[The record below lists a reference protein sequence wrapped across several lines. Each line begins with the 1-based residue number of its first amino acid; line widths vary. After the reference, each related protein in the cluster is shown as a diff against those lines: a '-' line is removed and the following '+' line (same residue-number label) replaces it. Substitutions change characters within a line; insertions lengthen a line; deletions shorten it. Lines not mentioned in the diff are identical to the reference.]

1 MVSIGLPVFN
11 GEQFLAHAIDSFLNQ
26 TYRNIEL
33 IISDN
38 ASTDATPDIC
48 KRYAS
53 LDSRVRYSRLPTNT
67 GGVPNAVR
75 VFTLASAPYFMW
87 AAHDDVWDP
96 TYVEKCV
103 RSLDADPGA
112 VLACSKMALIDDAGA
127 VTRLLET
134 DHMADSPRPSQRLR
148 EFTEIYSIADASYG
162 VTRTAALRQ
171 TGLYRLHPGAD
182 KILLAELALRGRFIR
197 LPEYLYMR
205 RIHRGRSVSV
215 YPDLRAR
222 YAWVSPACV
231 GKRMFPHWGYLRG
244 YTAAVLRARLTLR
257 ERVSCGI
264 ILLKWVKN
272 YAKELAKDLKSW
284 PRVQPASDHRSGEP
298 VLT

>member
-1 MVSIGLPVFN
+1 MSNEHKVSIGLPVFN
-11 GEQFLAHAIDSFLNQ
+11 GEQFLALAIDSLLNQ

-48 KRYAS
+48 QRYAS
-53 LDSRVRYSRLPTNT
+53 LDPRVRYSRLPTNT
-67 GGVPNAVR
+67 GGVPNALR
-75 VFTLASAPYFMW
+75 VFSLASAPYFMW
-87 AAHDDVWDP
+87 AAHDDVWQP

-112 VLACSKMALIDDAGA
+112 VLACSKMAIIDESGT
-127 VTRLLET
+127 VERLVET
-134 DHMADSPRPSQRLR
+134 EHGADSPRPSERLR
-148 EFTEIYSIADASYG
+148 EFTEIYSISDASYG
-162 VTRTAALRQ
+162 VTRTETLRQ
-171 TGLYRLHPGAD
+171 TRLYPLHPGAD

-205 RIHRGRSVSV
+205 RVHGGRSVSV

-222 YAWVSPACV
+222 YAWISPACA

-244 YTAAVLRARLTLR
+244 YTGAVLRARLTFR
-257 ERVSCGI
+257 ERLSCGI
-264 ILLKWVKN
+264 LLLKWVKN
-272 YAKELAKDLKSW
+272 HVKELAQDLK
-284 PRVQPASDHRSGEP
+284 PATSSNGEP
-298 VLT
+298 LLS

>member
-1 MVSIGLPVFN
+1 MSNEHKVSIGLPVFN
-11 GEQFLAHAIDSFLNQ
+11 GEQFLVHAIESLLNQ

-53 LDSRVRYSRLPTNT
+53 LDSRVRYSRLPTNI

-75 VFTLASAPYFMW
+75 VFSLASAPYFMW
-87 AAHDDVWDP
+87 AAHDDIWQP

-103 RSLDADPGA
+103 RRLDADPGA
-112 VLACSKMALIDDAGA
+112 VLACSEMAIIDESGA
-127 VTRLLET
+127 VQRLEET
-134 DHMADSPRPSQRLR
+134 DHRTDSPRPSDRLR
-148 EFTEIYSIADASYG
+148 EFTDIYAVSDASYG
-162 VTRTAALRQ
+162 VTRTDALRQ
-171 TGLYRLHPGAD
+171 TRLYPLHPGAD

-205 RIHRGRSVSV
+205 RIHSGRSVKV
-215 YPDLRAR
+215 YPDLRER
-222 YAWVSPACV
+222 YAWVSPECA

-244 YTAAVLRARLTLR
+244 YTTAVLRARLTFR
-257 ERVSCGI
+257 ERLSCGI
-264 ILLKWVKN
+264 LLLKWVRN
-272 YAKELAKDLKSW
+272 HTKELAADLKPLPKS
-284 PRVQPASDHRSGEP
+284 RPAEP
-298 VLT
+298 LLS